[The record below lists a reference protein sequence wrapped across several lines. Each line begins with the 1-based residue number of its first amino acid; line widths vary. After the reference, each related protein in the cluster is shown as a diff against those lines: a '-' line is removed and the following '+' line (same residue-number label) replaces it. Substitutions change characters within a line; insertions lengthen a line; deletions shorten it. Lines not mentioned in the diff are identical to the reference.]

1 MSWLHPSLLG
11 LALVKILFV
20 ALLQLLTCQSQAQL
34 VRFRIVSW
42 NWVTCFGI
50 SFALFCCAAAKV
62 SGGPGMTAQ
71 HLGYGVFSGPAETD
85 RVFNQMME
93 RRDIKM
99 AINTL
104 VGEGF
109 TSGEIQDAVQN
120 RYVRIGSWPGY
131 YCSASGKIGEPGEG
145 TVVGPTY
152 YLITGRAR
160 ILRWYRQVGAL

>member
-1 MSWLHPSLLG
+1 MKM
-11 LALVKILFV
+11 VFV
-20 ALLQLLTCQSQAQL
+20 ASLQLLTCQCQAQP
-34 VRFRIVSW
+34 VRVRIVSR
-42 NWVTCFGI
+42 NWVTYFGI
-50 SFALFCCAAAKV
+50 SLALFCCAAAKL
-62 SGGPGMTAQ
+62 SGGPDMTAQ
-71 HLGYGVFSGPAETD
+71 PRGYRVFSGPGETD

-93 RRDIKM
+93 RRDIKL

-120 RYVRIGSWPGY
+120 RYLRIGSWPGY

-152 YLITGRAR
+152 YLIIGRAR